1 VRAYNGSV
9 HLRLAKI
16 CLAVLGVC
24 WVLLLADAAAAKSQ
38 RQLADTIAKV
48 RTAEPSAAREAAE
61 QLSHLTRR
69 MSPNAVSDQAVADL
83 ISLLGIRDD
92 SVRYWVA
99 RSIGNLGPRANAAVP
114 SLKRLLAEVDCLQ
127 GSKTSASGIRFALV
141 QMGETT
147 TLPACETQSK

>member
-1 VRAYNGSV
+1 MR
-9 HLRLAKI
+9 LRLTTS

-24 WVLLLADAAAAKSQ
+24 WVLLLTDAAAAKSQ

-61 QLSHLTRR
+61 QLSHLRRR

-99 RSIGNLGPRANAAVP
+99 RSLGNLGPRANAAVP
-114 SLKRLLAEVDCLQ
+114 SLKRLLADVDCLQ
-127 GSKTSASGIRFALV
+127 GSKTSASGIRFALT
-141 QMGETT
+141 QMGVTT
-147 TLPACETQSK
+147 PPPSCEIQSK